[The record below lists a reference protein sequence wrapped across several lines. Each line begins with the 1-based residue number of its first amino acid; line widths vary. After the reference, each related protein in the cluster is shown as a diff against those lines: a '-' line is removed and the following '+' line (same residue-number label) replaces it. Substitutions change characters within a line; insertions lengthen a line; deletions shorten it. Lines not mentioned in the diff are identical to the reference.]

1 MLNSLYNSLNSAILV
16 DLLVEICYNYK
27 KSYMVYPVNW
37 YNTIIER
44 IGENKMNFVEEYRD
58 LVYVLPTV
66 LKDNTMWI
74 CSS

>member
-1 MLNSLYNSLNSAILV
+1 
-16 DLLVEICYNYK
+16 
-27 KSYMVYPVNW
+27 MVYPVNW